1 MKRYLSIF
9 LATFFISLSISS
21 AQDLPVI
28 KTSADFDKLKQ
39 LIGDWEGT
47 MKKPTGETIDVTLSY
62 KLVSNGS
69 VIVETS
75 VEDGTEMISTY
86 KDKFG
91 KLTATHYCALG
102 NQPMFNLSKSNESV
116 LDFELD
122 PACGLKEGKH
132 KFVKELKFTNNS
144 KTKNVLKMEYLVI
157 NEDKTTESS
166 KATYK
171 RVK

>member
-75 VEDGTEMISTY
+75 VEDGTEMIST
-86 KDKFG
+86 
-91 KLTATHYCALG
+91 
-102 NQPMFNLSKSNESV
+102 LS
-116 LDFELD
+116 LI
-122 PACGLKEGKH
+122 H
-132 KFVKELKFTNNS
+132 
-144 KTKNVLKMEYLVI
+144 I
-157 NEDKTTESS
+157 
-166 KATYK
+166 
-171 RVK
+171 

>member
-47 MKKPTGETIDVTLSY
+47 MKKPTGETINVTLSY
-62 KLVSNGS
+62 K
-69 VIVETS
+69 
-75 VEDGTEMISTY
+75 ST
-86 KDKFG
+86 
-91 KLTATHYCALG
+91 
-102 NQPMFNLSKSNESV
+102 ESV

>member
-1 MKRYLSIF
+1 M
-9 LATFFISLSISS
+9 
-21 AQDLPVI
+21 
-28 KTSADFDKLKQ
+28 
-39 LIGDWEGT
+39 
-47 MKKPTGETIDVTLSY
+47 
-62 KLVSNGS
+62 
-69 VIVETS
+69 
-75 VEDGTEMISTY
+75 
-86 KDKFG
+86 
-91 KLTATHYCALG
+91 
-102 NQPMFNLSKSNESV
+102 
-116 LDFELD
+116 DFELD

>member
-91 KLTATHYCALG
+91 KLTATHYCG
-102 NQPMFNLSKSNESV
+102 NQPMFNLSKSTESV